1 MGRTIRYR
9 KIALSVIQ
17 QLPHIA
23 RPIETLWDV
32 EGVEG
37 LFGIDLK
44 TAAGIVRIPWAMIAH
59 TLIIPGE
66 SEKD

>member
-1 MGRTIRYR
+1 VGRKIRYR
-9 KIALSVIQ
+9 KIALAVIQ

-37 LFGIDLK
+37 LFGIDIK
-44 TAAGIVRIPWAMIAH
+44 THVGVVRLPWAMIAH

-66 SEKD
+66 GEQ